1 MCAPPLA
8 HLYGIQS
15 FLRIPVEDFR
25 RMSADILARTYMF
38 SRSVRRSPLFRD
50 IRVYTR
56 RMCTHARGAG
66 ARYIRAPGDSTKA
79 IPKSIG
85 IKICDARAR
94 APVCMY
100 AWDLLGENY
109 IAGARAA
116 MCETKP
122 RAAPPSRAKVIARGD
137 DETFLSR
144 SLCLPEYGRF
154 FNYIFVI
161 DL

>member
-94 APVCMY
+94 ACVHVRVRPPRGKLYSGRQSSYVR
-100 AWDLLGENY
+100 NKT
-109 IAGARAA
+109 ARCAA
-116 MCETKP
+116 HACKSDCP
-122 RAAPPSRAKVIARGD
+122 RRRRDFS
-137 DETFLSR
+137 LSLALSPWVR
-144 SLCLPEYGRF
+144 PLF
-154 FNYIFVI
+154 
-161 DL
+161 